1 MPASKFKIK
10 MKKSLFILFLLTGLF
25 VLGQQS
31 KKVFFV
37 GNSYTST
44 GNIPN
49 LVKLI
54 AADSGDELIY
64 AAHTP
69 GGATFQNHASNPTVT
84 STISQGD
91 WDYVVLQEQSQLP
104 SFPMSQVEQQVL
116 PYAEQLSEM
125 VKQHNPCAQVA
136 FYMTWGRKNGDSQN
150 CSYWPPV
157 CTYDGMDDL
166 LYERY
171 MLMAELN
178 SDIVSPV
185 GRVWRYIRNHYP
197 SVELYSGDGSHP
209 SAIGSMAAAYTFY
222 TVIFKNSPYDSNY
235 SGSISSDTMDIVR
248 EAVNEVV
255 FNNPE
260 EWYLN
265 DYLPSADFEFDAQN
279 LEVTFT
285 DLSENSTGWH
295 WDFGDGNTSEEQ
307 NPVHIYTQPGN
318 YTVRLTSEKCSENDF
333 TEKTVTVESMSV
345 SDVSNSEL
353 KIYPNP
359 VKDLIYLDAKEK
371 ISEIRLYDLA
381 GKYFGEL
388 KLSNQNSADLSSI
401 VSGIYLLKVKTETGI
416 YNLKFVKK

>member
-1 MPASKFKIK
+1 
-10 MKKSLFILFLLTGLF
+10 
-25 VLGQQS
+25 
-31 KKVFFV
+31 
-37 GNSYTST
+37 
-44 GNIPN
+44 
-49 LVKLI
+49 
-54 AADSGDELIY
+54 
-64 AAHTP
+64 
-69 GGATFQNHASNPTVT
+69 
-84 STISQGD
+84 
-91 WDYVVLQEQSQLP
+91 
-104 SFPMSQVEQQVL
+104 
-116 PYAEQLSEM
+116 
-125 VKQHNPCAQVA
+125 
-136 FYMTWGRKNGDSQN
+136 
-150 CSYWPPV
+150 
-157 CTYDGMDDL
+157 
-166 LYERY
+166 
-171 MLMAELN
+171 
-178 SDIVSPV
+178 
-185 GRVWRYIRNHYP
+185 
-197 SVELYSGDGSHP
+197 
-209 SAIGSMAAAYTFY
+209 
-222 TVIFKNSPYDSNY
+222 
-235 SGSISSDTMDIVR
+235 MDIVR

-345 SDVSNSEL
+345 NDVLNSEL

-359 VKDLIYLDAKEK
+359 VKDLIYLDTKEK